1 VVIRIYKSKDR
12 QHNGKKTPKTMIYK
26 TLNRKLTIKH
36 HEPHKKQGRA
46 QMLFK
51 GKKSLKIP
59 KGLSESV
66 KRRTDNTMDKKNSKT
81 MIYKILH
88 RKLTIKHHE
97 PHKNR
102 G

>member
-1 VVIRIYKSKDR
+1 
-12 QHNGKKTPKTMIYK
+12 
-26 TLNRKLTIKH
+26 
-36 HEPHKKQGRA
+36 
-46 QMLFK
+46 MLLK

-66 KRRTDNTMDKKNSKT
+66 NQRTDNTMEKKNQKRK
-81 MIYKILH
+81 IYKTLH

-102 G
+102 GLSSDALEG